1 MRHRHMADQLNRKI
15 FRSGGGINMKD
26 LERLLQ
32 QSQDNQMGLMTEA
45 QAEELKERRRKEPP
59 PLKANKSASLQD
71 FIKMVAKIVGIALKN
86 RNVEFVPDEGKR
98 IIVDPNEEI
107 THPYI
112 TYKVIS
118 RTPKDELKPR
128 EREHLLSENVHKD
141 GEGRQGRVYGQKFKC
156 YVQFN
161 IIASE
166 YSEADEVMNIFEDL
180 ILSYAHYFKRNG
192 VAEILFEK
200 HFTDE
205 NFDVYRQ
212 SVSVRSLQYYVEVEK
227 LTVVF
232 DSEIKDVQIN

>member
-1 MRHRHMADQLNRKI
+1 MN
-15 FRSGGGINMKD
+15 D
-26 LERLLQ
+26 LEQLLQ
-32 QSQDNQMGLMTEA
+32 KSQDNQMGLMTED
-45 QAEELKERRRKEPP
+45 QAKDLKQRRRKATP
-59 PLKANKSASLQD
+59 PLKANKSATLQD
-71 FIKMVAKIVGIALKN
+71 FIKMVSKIVGIALKKQ
-86 RNVEFVPDEGKR
+86 NVEFVPDEGKR
-98 IIVDPNEEI
+98 IIIDPNEEI

-118 RTPKDELKPR
+118 RTPKGELKPR
-128 EREHLLSENVHKD
+128 EREHLISEEVHRD

-166 YSEADEVMNIFEDL
+166 YNEADEVMNTFEDL
-180 ILSYAHYFKRNG
+180 ILSYAHYFKKNG

-232 DSEIKDVQIN
+232 DSEIEDVQIN